1 MSRIGKMPV
10 AIPAGVEVTVADG
23 NLVTVKGPKGTLTQQ
38 LQPSMTIKQEGAEL
52 LVSRP
57 DDGKE
62 NRALHGLTRAL
73 LHNMVVGVT
82 DGYKKTLEVN
92 GVGYRAAK
100 EGNKL
105 VLNIGYSHTVE
116 VPEIDGITIEVPQ
129 PNQIVVSGCDK
140 QKVGQFAAEI
150 REKRPPEPYKGKG
163 IKYADEVIRR
173 KVGKTG
179 AKKRIKRHKR
189 VRAKVSGTPERP
201 RLNVFRSEKN
211 IYAQIIDDVAGN
223 TLVAASSLDKAIE
236 GNGSNKAA
244 ARAVGK
250 LIAERAKAKG
260 IDTVVFDRGGYLY
273 HGRVAELAEGAR
285 EGGLEF

>member
-1 MSRIGKMPV
+1 MSRIGRMPITV
-10 AIPAGVEVTVADG
+10 PAGVEVTVAE
-23 NLVTVKGPKGTLTQQ
+23 NNVVTVKGPKGTLTQT
-38 LQPSMTIKQEGAEL
+38 LRPEMIIEQEGN
-52 LVSRP
+52 VIHVKRP
-57 DDGKE
+57 SDDKMHV
-62 NRALHGLTRAL
+62 AMHGMTRAL

-179 AKKRIKRHKR
+179 AKK
-189 VRAKVSGTPERP
+189 
-201 RLNVFRSEKN
+201 
-211 IYAQIIDDVAGN
+211 
-223 TLVAASSLDKAIE
+223 
-236 GNGSNKAA
+236 
-244 ARAVGK
+244 
-250 LIAERAKAKG
+250 
-260 IDTVVFDRGGYLY
+260 
-273 HGRVAELAEGAR
+273 
-285 EGGLEF
+285 